1 MSKPRISVN
10 KLGEYLTATPSRRK
24 RIIEDQQQPKTFI
37 AARYSDAREEIVEY
51 LSTGMNDDSKILS
64 AATELRIPNGG
75 TEFAE
80 QDRQASASAIENF
93 LEASENLDLEGLV
106 VESGESTSSN
116 TMEVAGVDISMRPDA
131 VLKDPESGQ
140 VVGCVKLHFPK
151 TSPLTPQAA
160 EYVATAMRVYL
171 ESAEENSAI
180 DHSKCY
186 VVDVPTQRVVSAP
199 KAFKR
204 KMNDIEAACEEID
217 ARWKNKG

>member
-37 AARYSDAREEIVEY
+37 AARYSDAREEIVDY
-51 LSTGMNDDSKILS
+51 LSNGMNDDSEILT
-64 AATELRIPNGG
+64 AVKNLRISNGG
-75 TEFAE
+75 SEFAE
-80 QDRQASASAIENF
+80 QDRQASATAIEDF
-93 LEASENLDLEGLV
+93 LEASENLDLEGFV
-106 VESGESTSSN
+106 IESGESTSST
-116 TMEVAGVDISMRPDA
+116 TMEVSGVDISMRPDA
-131 VLKDPESGQ
+131 ILKDPESGR
-140 VVGCVKLHFPK
+140 VVGCIKLHFPK

-171 ESAEENSAI
+171 ESAEENSVI

-186 VVDVPTQRVVSAP
+186 VVDVPTQQVVNAP

-204 KMNDIEAACEEID
+204 KMHDIEAACEEID

>member
-37 AARYSDAREEIVEY
+37 AARYSDARKEIVEY
-51 LSTGMNDDSKILS
+51 LSTGMNDESKILS
-64 AATELRIPNGG
+64 ATAELRISNGG
-75 TEFAE
+75 SEFVE
-80 QDRQASASAIENF
+80 QDRQASASAIEDF
-93 LEASENLDLEGLV
+93 LEASGDLDLEGLF

-116 TMEVAGVDISMRPDA
+116 NMEVAGVDISMRPDA
-131 VLKDPESGQ
+131 VLKDQESGQ

-171 ESAEENSAI
+171 ESTEKNSAI

-186 VVDVPTQRVVSAP
+186 VVDVPTQRVVIAP
-199 KAFKR
+199 KSFKR
-204 KMNDIEAACEEID
+204 KMHDIEAACEEID